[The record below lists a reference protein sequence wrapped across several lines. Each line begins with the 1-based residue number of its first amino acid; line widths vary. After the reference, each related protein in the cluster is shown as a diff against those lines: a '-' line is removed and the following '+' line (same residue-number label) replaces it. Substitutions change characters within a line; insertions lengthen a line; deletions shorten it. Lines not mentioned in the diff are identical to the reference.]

1 MLRLEGI
8 AGVCTSFQICREA
21 LPWGWDCVFSSQ
33 WPFPS
38 PPGIALPNKRD
49 HVILCL
55 GPCLLGNPG
64 EDSGIRSDPG
74 QQPLMVGF

>member
-33 WPFPS
+33 WPFHF
-38 PPGIALPNKRD
+38 LPATQ
-49 HVILCL
+49 
-55 GPCLLGNPG
+55 G
-64 EDSGIRSDPG
+64 SGVATYNIWEHSFKWKE
-74 QQPLMVGF
+74 QLSA